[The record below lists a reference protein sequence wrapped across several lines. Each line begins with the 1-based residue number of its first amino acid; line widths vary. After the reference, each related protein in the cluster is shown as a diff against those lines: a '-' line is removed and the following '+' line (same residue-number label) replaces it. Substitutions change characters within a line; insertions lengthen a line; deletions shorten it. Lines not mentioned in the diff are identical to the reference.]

1 MNGNLSEI
9 KIDSEV
15 YYTCL
20 TRKYLQRK
28 VYEPADSKLLSS
40 VIPGTVTKL
49 CVKGGD
55 VVKRGDL
62 LLILEAMKMENRIV
76 APFDGMVKSVCV
88 AEGDKIAK
96 NATMIEFE

>member
-1 MNGNLSEI
+1 M
-9 KIDSEV
+9 
-15 YYTCL
+15 
-20 TRKYLQRK
+20 
-28 VYEPADSKLLSS
+28 
-40 VIPGTVTKL
+40 
-49 CVKGGD
+49 
-55 VVKRGDL
+55 KRGDL